1 MVPSENVPQPVVNM
15 DTVATQTSERENAP
29 LLRTNNSENRD
40 NVNAPSPAQNP
51 DEFLRLQIEQLAR
64 RIENQNS
71 HMKANAVSIVTTV
84 AQLLTDFD
92 ENRRQVKRAIL
103 QTLEN
108 IANRTD

>member
-40 NVNAPSPAQNP
+40 NVNAPPPAQNP
-51 DEFLRLQIEQLAR
+51 DEFLRLQIEQLAQ

-71 HMKANAVSIVTTV
+71 KMKANAVSIVTTV

-108 IANRTD
+108 IANRAD